1 MPIPPLPLQALLQ
14 AIQFLLSVR
23 LWFSW
28 LLSEAFSA
36 CLLADQGIT
45 GEGRSLTERD
55 LWVQKEKETLAAIML
70 EHGIEWE
77 QKGEHKEHLSVL
89 EFKRQK
95 RKEEIAELE
104 QTFERVQ
111 QKQVFVQAVEQIEA
125 KPLPLTS
132 KMAVERED

>member
-1 MPIPPLPLQALLQ
+1 MGTK
-14 AIQFLLSVR
+14 R
-23 LWFSW
+23 
-28 LLSEAFSA
+28 ERN
-36 CLLADQGIT
+36 T
-45 GEGRSLTERD
+45 RSDYVGAWYR
-55 LWVQKEKETLAAIML
+55 V
-70 EHGIEWE
+70 
-77 QKGEHKEHLSVL
+77 GEHKEHLSVL

-132 KMAVERED
+132 KMAVEREDYQSLVTVAQKFVV

>member
-1 MPIPPLPLQALLQ
+1 MGTK
-14 AIQFLLSVR
+14 R
-23 LWFSW
+23 
-28 LLSEAFSA
+28 ERN
-36 CLLADQGIT
+36 T
-45 GEGRSLTERD
+45 RSD
-55 LWVQKEKETLAAIML
+55 YV
-70 EHGIEWE
+70 GIEWE

-132 KMAVERED
+132 KMAVEREDYQSLVTVAQKFVV